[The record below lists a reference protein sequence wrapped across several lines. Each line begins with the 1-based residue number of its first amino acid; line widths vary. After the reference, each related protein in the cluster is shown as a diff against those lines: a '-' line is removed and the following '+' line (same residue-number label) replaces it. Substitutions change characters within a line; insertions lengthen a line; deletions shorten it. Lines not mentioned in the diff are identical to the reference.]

1 MQARFPVMLEI
12 RFSFPCVKTSK
23 KGQRQ
28 RGKSDFCLPDFSKS
42 GRAASKVEQKVKKLG
57 KYSTDAT
64 ENGARGLESR
74 IKIQKTEKMFYS
86 FAFAKA
92 VWSQITGRFRKL
104 AFCP

>member
-28 RGKSDFCLPDFSKS
+28 RGKSDFCLPDFSKT

-57 KYSTDAT
+57 KCSTDAT
-64 ENGARGLESR
+64 KIGALGLESGYAR
-74 IKIQKTEKMFYS
+74 IM
-86 FAFAKA
+86 
-92 VWSQITGRFRKL
+92 V
-104 AFCP
+104 

>member
-42 GRAASKVEQKVKKLG
+42 GRAALKVEQKFKKLG
-57 KYSTDAT
+57 KCSTDAT
-64 ENGARGLESR
+64 KNGARGLESR
-74 IKIQKTEKMFYS
+74 TKIQKIGKMFYRRHQ
-86 FAFAKA
+86 KRG
-92 VWSQITGRFRKL
+92 VLPRK
-104 AFCP
+104 

>member
-42 GRAASKVEQKVKKLG
+42 GRAALKVEQKVKKLG
-57 KYSTDAT
+57 KCSTRLPSPKQCGLRLRANLKNWRFAR
-64 ENGARGLESR
+64 NGGLH
-74 IKIQKTEKMFYS
+74 F
-86 FAFAKA
+86 
-92 VWSQITGRFRKL
+92 TGRSQEL